1 VTENLPFL
9 LDPTL
14 DIGKFANTFNR
25 LTIMKIALF
34 SGLTLAGCLAIQAAA
49 PGVAPFA
56 AASTNAFKTNAPLS
70 NPDAASVIKNDM
82 DKLSYSFGLNMGSQ
96 LKSQEIEANP
106 EIILRG
112 IQDGLGGKTPLMTQ
126 QEIQD
131 VQAYFR
137 KELQAKYQ
145 AKQAQQREKNK
156 VEGEKFLAENAKKEG
171 IKTTASGLQYKVV
184 KEGSGPKPKSSD
196 QVKVHY
202 RGTLLNGTEFDS
214 SGKRGPEPATFGVGQ
229 VIKGWTEALTNMNV
243 GSKWQLF
250 IPSDLAYG
258 QNGSGR
264 TIEPNSTLI
273 FDVEL
278 VDIATP
284 SPPPQ
289 PITSDIIKV
298 PSKAE
303 LDAGAKIEVIKPEDL
318 AKYTNK
324 AVAKPSTNGATKP
337 TTAPK

>member
-1 VTENLPFL
+1 MKMVL
-9 LDPTL
+9 L
-14 DIGKFANTFNR
+14 
-25 LTIMKIALF
+25 
-34 SGLTLAGCLAIQAAA
+34 SGLALAVCLGVQAAA
-49 PGVAPFA
+49 PGLGIPP
-56 AASTNAFKTNAPLS
+56 ASTNTFKTNAPLS
-70 NPDAASVIKNDM
+70 NPEAAGVIKNDV

-96 LKSQEIEANP
+96 IKNQDIDVNP
-106 EIILRG
+106 DVILRG
-112 IQDGLGGKTPLMTQ
+112 LHDGLEGKTPLMTQ
-126 QEIQD
+126 QEIQE
-131 VQAYFR
+131 VQAFFR
-137 KELQAKYQ
+137 KELQAKFQ
-145 AKQAQQREKNK
+145 AKQAQMREKNK
-156 VEGEKFLAENAKKEG
+156 IEGEKFLAENAKKEG
-171 IKTTASGLQYKVV
+171 VKTMTNGLQYKII
-184 KEGSGPKPKSSD
+184 KEGTGPKPKPSD

-214 SGKRGPEPATFGVGQ
+214 SSKRGPEPATFGVGQ
-229 VIKGWTEALTNMNV
+229 VIKGWTEALTNMPV

-250 IPSDLAYG
+250 IPADLAYG
-258 QNGSGR
+258 ANGSGR

-284 SPPPQ
+284 PPPPQ

-324 AVAKPSTNGATKP
+324 ANGGRIGTNAATRATNTTARPAAATK
-337 TTAPK
+337 

>member
-1 VTENLPFL
+1 
-9 LDPTL
+9 
-14 DIGKFANTFNR
+14 
-25 LTIMKIALF
+25 MKIALF
-34 SGLTLAGCLAIQAAA
+34 SGLTLATCLALQAAA
-49 PGVAPFA
+49 PGVGPA
-56 AASTNAFKTNAPLS
+56 ATLSTNTFKTNAPLS
-70 NPDAASVIKNDM
+70 NPEAASVIKNDL

-96 LKSQEIEANP
+96 IKSQEIDANA
-106 EIILRG
+106 EVIYRG
-112 IQDGLGGKTPLMTQ
+112 IQDGLQGKTPLMTQ

-131 VQAYFR
+131 IQAYFR
-137 KELQAKYQ
+137 KELQAKFQ
-145 AKQAQQREKNK
+145 AKQAQMRDKNK
-156 VEGEKFLAENAKKEG
+156 AEGEKFLAENAKKEG
-171 IKTTASGLQYKVV
+171 VKTMPSGLQYKVI
-184 KEGSGPKPKSSD
+184 KEGTGPKPKPSD

-202 RGTLLNGTEFDS
+202 RGTLINGTEFDS
-214 SGKRGPEPATFGVGQ
+214 SSKRGPEPATFGASQ

-250 IPSDLAYG
+250 IPPDLAYG
-258 QNGSGR
+258 ANGSGR

-278 VDIATP
+278 VDIAQP
-284 SPPPQ
+284 PPPPQ

-324 AVAKPSTNGATKP
+324 ANATKPATNNATKPNTVKP